1 MKPIDSRLL
10 RYARATRFFLAASV
24 ALGLVGAGL
33 VIAQAMLIAE
43 IVVGAFQRGDGAG
56 ALTLPLGLLALV
68 ALGRAVVSW
77 LTELAAH
84 RASAA
89 VKSEL
94 RLRLLE
100 RAVRLG
106 PSWLDSQR
114 TGALTTLATRGIDAL
129 DDYFA
134 RYLPQLGLAVVVPV
148 AVLARIVTADW
159 ISALIIVVTLPLI
172 PLFMVLIGWATQSRM
187 DRQWRLLSRL
197 SGHFLDVVA
206 GLPTLKVFGRAKAQ
220 AASIRAIT
228 ADYRR
233 ATLKTLRLAFLS
245 SFALE
250 LLATV
255 SVALVAVDIGMRLVH
270 GEMDLFTGL
279 MVLVLAPE
287 AYLPLRQVGA
297 QYHAAAEGLAAAD
310 EVFAVLERAL
320 PSSAADGSPAPDAR
334 GAALTLDGLMVRHPG
349 RTAPS
354 LARTSFEIR
363 PGETVAVVGPSGAG
377 KSTLLN
383 AVLGFAVPDQGRVLI
398 GGRDLASLDPES
410 WRRQIAWVPQ
420 RPYLFAGTIAE
431 NVRLARPDADDEAV
445 RAALRDADAYRF
457 VSALP
462 DGIETRL
469 GEMGAG
475 LSAGQRQRI
484 ALARAFLA
492 DRPVLL
498 LDEPTANLDGETEAS
513 VVEAVRRLAEGRT
526 VLLVVHRPALLPLAD
541 RVLRLPGPTA
551 SPLPASGGGSGR
563 VSVAGAR
570 AGATGAGAIRNPR
583 AEAPVSATAGVG
595 AGVGDADAGGAAG
608 GVGDADADGAAGGVG
623 DADTDAG
630 PGRLAAA
637 PAGVGHES
645 MTGVVSGVGDE
656 SAAGVAAGVGHES
669 MAGAAS
675 RAGHESS
682 ADVGSGERPAG
693 AWAGRGSGS
702 AGRTVSRG
710 PRAHAGP
717 GALARVRAAAR
728 GTRGRFAL
736 ALLLGSLALVSA
748 VGLMAVSGWLIS
760 RAVQQPPVL
769 YLMVAVTATR
779 AFGIGRA
786 AFRYAERLV
795 SHDAVLRVLADL
807 RVAVYRRLERIA
819 PAGLGRTRRGDLL
832 SRLVADVDT
841 VQDYFLRWL
850 LPVGSALTVSVA
862 SVGFLT
868 WVLPGAGAVL
878 AAGLLVAGVG
888 VPLVSGA
895 LARRAERR
903 LAPARGALSAQV
915 VDLLAG
921 TAELT
926 VAGALPRRLDALRRA
941 DGALTRI
948 ARRAAAAT
956 GAGAGLSALICGLTV
971 AAAAWLG
978 VSAVADGRI
987 HGVWL
992 AVVVLTPLAAFEAVA
1007 GLPLAVQ
1014 HRQRVRRAAERV
1026 YEVMDEPLPARE
1038 PGQARVVEPRCGQGR
1053 REEPLGGRAWGE
1065 KARCG
1070 QARREEPLGGRAWGG
1085 EAHGGQA
1092 WGEDARC
1099 VQARCGE
1106 ADGEE
1111 TWGEEAHGGQGR
1123 VAESRGGQAWG
1134 GEALGGQARGE
1145 DARCVQARCGEADG
1159 EETWSEESRGCQ
1171 GRCGEAD
1178 GEGTWGEEPPDTPYP
1193 LVLRGITA
1201 RHPGQAAPALDGFGL
1216 ELRPGHRVA
1225 VVGPSGAG
1233 KTTLAQVLL
1242 RFLDA
1247 EGGTYTLGGRNAAA
1261 LDGDAVRRLVGL
1273 CAQDAHVFDS
1283 SLRENLRLARTGA
1296 SDGELRAALAEAR
1309 LLDWVDGL
1317 PDGLDTLVGEQ
1328 GARLSG
1334 GQRQRLA
1341 LARALLA
1348 DFPVLVL
1355 DEPAEHLDLPTADA
1369 LTADL
1374 LSATRGR
1381 TTVLITH
1388 RLAGLDA
1395 VDEVIVLDGGRAVQ
1409 RGTYRELAAA
1419 DGPFRRMLEREAA
1432 EGGILVGAGQSADG

>member
-1 MKPIDSRLL
+1 MKPIDPRLL
-10 RYARATRFFLAASV
+10 RHARATRFFLVASV
-24 ALGLVGAGL
+24 ALGLAGAGL
-33 VIAQAMLIAE
+33 VIAQAMVIAE
-43 IVVGAFQRGDGAG
+43 VVVGAFQRVDGVG
-56 ALTLPLGLLALV
+56 ALTLPLALLALI
-68 ALGRAVVSW
+68 AAGRAVVSW

-94 RLRLLE
+94 RLRLLG

-114 TGALTTLATRGIDAL
+114 TGELTTLATRGIDAL

-134 RYLPQLGLAVVVPV
+134 RYLPQLGLAVVVPA

-159 ISALIIVVTLPLI
+159 LSALIIVTTLPLI

-220 AASIRAIT
+220 AESIRAIT
-228 ADYRR
+228 AGYRR
-233 ATLKTLRLAFLS
+233 ATLKTLRIAFLS

-250 LLATV
+250 LLSTV
-255 SVALVAVDIGMRLVH
+255 SVALVAVGIGMRLVH
-270 GEMDLFTGL
+270 GELDLYTGL
-279 MVLVLAPE
+279 VVLVLAPE

-310 EVFAVLERAL
+310 EVFAVLERE
-320 PSSAADGSPAPDAR
+320 PSGAGAEDAPDAR
-334 GAALTLDGLMVRHPG
+334 GAALAVDGLLVRHPG
-349 RTAPS
+349 RAEPS
-354 LARTSFEIR
+354 LAATSFEVR
-363 PGETVAVVGPSGAG
+363 PGETVAITGPSGAG
-377 KSTLLN
+377 KTTLLN
-383 AVLGFAVPDQGRVLI
+383 AVLGFAGPSEGRVLI

-431 NVRLARPDADDEAV
+431 NVRLARPDADDAAV
-445 RAALRDADAYRF
+445 RAALRDAGALDF
-457 VSALP
+457 VSGLP
-462 DGIETRL
+462 EGDRTRL

-498 LDEPTANLDGETEAS
+498 LDEPTANLDGETEAE
-513 VVEAVRRLAEGRT
+513 VVEAVRRLAAGRT
-526 VLLVVHRPALLPLAD
+526 VLLVIHRPALLPLAD
-541 RVLRLPGPTA
+541 RVLRLSGPGRVPSRPGAVGGVPAAAGVACGVATPSAEVREGPGDRAVHPAGSAAFPGPTA
-551 SPLPASGGGSGR
+551 GGDTAAVSAVSTAADTCADARASAPDPAAREGAGPPKADGDSAAAVAVAVPAAPSGR
-563 VSVAGAR
+563 GLAQSPDGSHPAPCRTDNGPAAGHGSVAAV
-570 AGATGAGAIRNPR
+570 PQ
-583 AEAPVSATAGVG
+583 G
-595 AGVGDADAGGAAG
+595 AGVCGDRSAADVPRRGPSAGADEGAKGGALP
-608 GVGDADADGAAGGVG
+608 GVGRVARLLGPADSPRPS
-623 DADTDAG
+623 T
-630 PGRLAAA
+630 GR
-637 PAGVGHES
+637 
-645 MTGVVSGVGDE
+645 
-656 SAAGVAAGVGHES
+656 GVAAVPREPRAAETDLGAVRRDAASGPGGC
-669 MAGAAS
+669 AGRPVGAACTV
-675 RAGHESS
+675 A
-682 ADVGSGERPAG
+682 SGALARP
-693 AWAGRGSGS
+693 GR
-702 AGRTVSRG
+702 
-710 PRAHAGP
+710 
-717 GALARVRAAAR
+717 GALARVRATAR
-728 GTRGRFAL
+728 GWRGRFGL
-736 ALLLGSLALVSA
+736 ALLLGSFALLSA

-760 RAVQQPPVL
+760 RAAQQPPVL

-786 AFRYAERLV
+786 VFRYAERLV

-807 RVAVYRRLERIA
+807 RVAVYRRLERLA
-819 PAGLGRTRRGDLL
+819 PAGLKETRRGDLL
-832 SRLVADVDT
+832 SRLVADVDA

-850 LPVGSALTVSVA
+850 LPVGTALTVGAA
-862 SVGFLT
+862 SAGFLG
-868 WVLPGAGAVL
+868 WVLPEAGALL
-878 AAGLLVAGVG
+878 AAGLLAAGVG
-888 VPLVSGA
+888 VPVVSGA

-915 VDLLAG
+915 VDLLTG

-926 VAGALPRRLDALRRA
+926 VAGALPPRLDAVRRA

-948 ARRAAAAT
+948 ARRAAAAA
-956 GAGAGLSALICGLTV
+956 GAGAGLSALVCGLTV
-971 AAAAWLG
+971 AAAAWAG
-978 VSAVADGRI
+978 VQAVADGRM

-1026 YEVMDEPLPARE
+1026 YEVVDEPLPVRE
-1038 PGQARVVEPRCGQGR
+1038 P
-1053 REEPLGGRAWGE
+1053 
-1065 KARCG
+1065 
-1070 QARREEPLGGRAWGG
+1070 
-1085 EAHGGQA
+1085 EA
-1092 WGEDARC
+1092 
-1099 VQARCGE
+1099 
-1106 ADGEE
+1106 
-1111 TWGEEAHGGQGR
+1111 AHR
-1123 VAESRGGQAWG
+1123 LPAPES
-1134 GEALGGQARGE
+1134 
-1145 DARCVQARCGEADG
+1145 
-1159 EETWSEESRGCQ
+1159 
-1171 GRCGEAD
+1171 
-1178 GEGTWGEEPPDTPYP
+1178 PFP
-1193 LVLRGITA
+1193 LVLRGVTA
-1201 RHPGQAAPALDGFGL
+1201 RHPGQRSPALDGFGL
-1216 ELRPGHRVA
+1216 ELRPGRRVA

-1247 EGGTYTLGGRNAAA
+1247 EGGTYTLAGRDAAA

-1283 SLRENLRLARTGA
+1283 SLRENLRLARTDA
-1296 SDGELRAALAEAR
+1296 DDDELRAALATAR
-1309 LLDWVDGL
+1309 LLEWVDGL

-1374 LSATRGR
+1374 LIATRGR

-1409 RGTYRELAAA
+1409 RGTYRELAEA

-1432 EGGILVGAGQSADG
+1432 EGAVPGRAAPAAQPVGSEG